1 MKTQKQ
7 IMGKTIVKLTLMAA
21 MLVLSTAM
29 ATAQITVGGN
39 VFGGGRKADVNGNTS
54 VNVSGQQGSE
64 KKTILNGVFG
74 GNDIAGQVATGDGKV
89 GSTIVIGKTGKT
101 NEIHISEVYGGGNG
115 YYKYGSTSVSG
126 DALTTMSEETSVYAR
141 DEQGN
146 QVGGDVIETLS
157 SGKYVPTIP
166 TTRITVNGSKTF
178 INEMFG
184 GAKNAYITQQYCSLA
199 AAITVKNGVM
209 GKVFGGNNYGGYIH
223 GNIDID
229 IDGTVEPDSKDAS
242 ENYYAKVG
250 KVESVSEG
258 VKTYYTDGFGIA
270 QLYGG
275 GNKVP
280 APGNVDISVTGG
292 MIDQC
297 FAGGN
302 SATVGGHN
310 SCGSPAAKTGTTVTV
325 NTNSDAIY
333 AKGGDN
339 YDGESGVYN
348 IRTLFGGNNQAE
360 MDILPTLTLTKG
372 GIGTVYGGGN
382 AGNMTGDFQL
392 VAEGPHVSTNI
403 QFAAS
408 DEDDNMLV
416 DVVYGGC
423 KSADV
428 AQGTNINLNSTKT
441 TIGTIYGACNVSGAV
456 RGDSYVTLA
465 AGKVEHAV
473 FGGANG
479 DYGCNNGTIY
489 TDGPYAANNSAE
501 PPVPAKTIPT
511 IKNTHVYVQGATIG
525 DNDNLASIYGGGNM
539 APVGSSSE
547 PGTTEVKLVSGT
559 VTGSAFGGGNMAS
572 VYGRANIYTPE
583 ESTITITNIYGGN
596 DKSGSVTGAGYN
608 GELALDETT
617 ELTADNAA
625 SYVKLEGSPTITNVY
640 GGGNGAYTYP
650 YEEASCEITSAPVQN
665 SSFVDIKTTGGTITT
680 TYGGGNAAGVSKDA
694 TTILA
699 LGTVGTIFG
708 GCNAA
713 DVGVQA
719 STLLN
724 GGNVTTV
731 YGGNDRSGNVVQ
743 SVVDLKGSTVSENI
757 YGAGKGDYQGYY
769 TETIKRPTVGQTVV
783 TLNGGAANGN
793 IYGGGLAGDVTSST
807 EVVVEAT
814 TQLADNT
821 IIFGGGCG
829 DISAIGACGDRVGN
843 VKTANLIINGLSR
856 DLKAVYGGGHNGN
869 VEDAVLIVNNT
880 VTEKIETLYG
890 GCYASNLTGTT
901 EVTLGTKD
909 DVASNYPKIDVVY
922 GGNNYSGLT
931 QTTELTINSGTYTHV
946 YGAGNGDYKYWQQT
960 NKCDSV
966 PYSMYVDLTFNGG
979 TFTDHVYGGG
989 NMGLVGDKSMT
1000 SSNHPEGGTGTDN
1013 FDMYGYIHMKIHGGD
1028 FQNRVFAGASGTAIG
1043 EKRFFGINK
1052 YQPAVG
1058 TVGADGYKPPV
1069 PAGSSVLAYAYKQVD
1084 MDGGNIHFSLHGG
1097 SEGVDDGFPYE
1108 CQDSP
1113 KNRTTERPSTVI
1125 NIVGGTVEKSLYG
1138 GGYEGST
1145 YGSIYV
1151 NVGIYAALNSPV
1163 WTNTYGRFNGTGDDA
1178 TRINSWSFAD
1188 DRTMG
1193 EFRAK
1198 VGQLTPSALYLRA
1211 SVYNGNDWGEAG
1223 RSQYFDTRG
1232 FYGGRGL
1239 VYVDGMGYLT
1249 SRTYSNKPQMEISNS
1264 LFGSGTSTAPADI
1277 SSSIWVK
1284 NYGDYSCPHPHRNF
1298 FSIQRTDTLL
1308 LYNSYF
1314 RLSGESDAFY
1324 AHTSSVRSMNRIGTV
1339 IFHERNLV
1347 ETDAPSEYIGTL
1359 ISEDADGNGDGVN
1372 HLYTAANLAG
1382 IAAAKTC
1389 DDETSV
1395 SPCDLIYGD
1404 VLARNTLIMNDGSY
1418 MSIRPFKDVR
1428 TNGTTNNVPDHLD
1441 DGDAPYGPILG
1452 YIYVTAEPTTLAS
1465 ITARPK
1471 HPELTDK
1478 MNPNDGGLVSPCSSS
1493 NTYNENSERPYVNMD
1508 HHDGYNQLSDHR
1520 SWAVG
1525 VNGGDRTRKITL
1537 VAHADPDRVDEN
1549 KHIGEQNVTTKIY
1562 EHTAAD
1568 QTYQNFAYTTA
1579 SLVLPPAD
1587 GGHFYSISSV
1597 TIDGENGG
1605 QVDLQDWAY
1614 DEAKNS
1620 SDQTIGWWVP
1630 WDAENTPEKE
1640 KAAIDAIKADPS
1652 YSFGLMFKLGDYFG
1666 DAAVTGQPTPQNKTV
1681 VSGNQ
1686 TLVGSNG
1693 FTSYPIISEAVGVLP
1708 TIDFTLVYNTKM
1720 ETTIARDVTFTL
1732 DEYYMDGE
1740 VKKSVGP
1747 VEVTVTIS
1755 TIISDFEDMHPTVL
1769 AMYNEGLSSKY
1780 TRKVVIPASFE
1791 ERQLYIDGIEWKYS
1805 SETSGGGTV
1814 SYAEDVHFQ
1823 DTNRSRDAYNLFA
1836 LSFTPSQRVTD
1847 NISNSLGWY
1856 DIHTTNIDL
1865 SSLSDRDGTFSE
1877 EKGGTETVSPSIEN
1891 NNLSRKWF
1899 DEPILLGTLDG
1910 RATAAFDVNL
1920 FYNGN
1925 LMYKKIMDLAHVV
1938 LHCRYVNKKEVE
1950 GEKPEGTFD
1959 IDIRL
1964 WTRDKGDTIYM
1975 AEPAM
1980 LTLHQDGH
1988 VEEHDMASTNPQG
2001 VYSNVVT
2008 AMYRFDNPNFDSYQK
2023 NDPIVYMDNFKKALH
2038 NKVYLEGDVISIMG
2052 PIHISDPQNPFGI
2065 QGSNYSN
2072 INIVRYAGN
2081 HPRLPGDAHTY
2092 RGPLMVV
2099 ENGSKLTI
2107 SNARINGSGCS
2118 RIAEEESASSS
2129 DISEGYDGLIPD
2141 MAQIKPLNPDD
2152 GDGFGTFVLKAAAG
2166 GAIYLQPSTGT
2177 YVKYDWSKRNSV
2189 KDTNYVHAP
2198 LIEVRDN
2205 SQLYVKT
2212 NVELLNNFNMY
2223 DDVSATDAQKASEL
2237 FEKGGAI
2244 YMEKTYY
2251 KASDL
2256 ETVNGK
2262 SYVRSTLDR
2271 TGEPGNYQYSVKA
2284 DGTSLQKNAGDLR
2297 GVPIVSLGDMIYFN
2311 NNLVVNGSHAQSS
2324 SIADCGDLGSRT
2336 YNWVEPGNKGGA
2348 IYVNGGQ
2355 LTLGATTDDDVQIT
2369 ENYFS
2374 PKQSEITSSNMSSYF
2389 EIVTHSY
2396 KDVTLPKVNDE
2407 YQTVSYD
2414 VYKPLTT
2421 TYAPSNVFLTRT
2433 KGSEG
2438 FEIVEDGDYTSV
2450 ISVRNQ
2456 LAKKSRIAV
2465 SKWFPGNKWRDNC
2478 IGRDTVSIA
2487 SYLDALAAKAN
2498 YEDGVWIDDSASVVN
2513 GVSYHIYKDG
2523 SNAAVQDQVTLL
2535 YSTLLNYYNVYLHR
2549 CATFTV
2555 SANPLAWEMDES
2567 VVCPGDGDKV
2577 TFTVEGGVPAYT
2589 YEWYLKPGADATF
2602 NSDDTPAYVDITES
2616 KSGSYV
2622 PLNLNLPID
2631 QTQETYRLYV
2641 HATDGGGLCEAD
2653 HYMDILLVQTGSDD
2667 EGVDAS
2673 VGVHYVP
2680 ANSPDKAYAQSK
2692 RLDDFS
2698 KFESGTHY
2706 EVPGYKLNNTPNGL
2720 TSETPKKLVRTY
2732 TYRKASWEVSPAE
2745 SGSIAVNDDLESG
2758 TSKLCPG
2765 DVVTLTVT
2773 PYTGKEFMMWD
2784 YDPAAGQTL
2793 NYVVGNKDNEK
2804 LTAYMAPADYWWR
2817 TVTSS
2822 SENASPSDNVA
2833 GSNSYEVDYH
2843 GNVHIYD
2850 EKGLAWLISTTNG
2863 LNYQQHRTF
2872 IYDTIY
2878 IHDADNSGKNNY
2890 DMSAHKWTPLG
2901 NIRDAFRGTIKADKN
2916 VTISGIIVKET
2927 LTEYV
2932 GFFGQT
2938 DSARIN
2944 NLTITNSTIKGNQY
2958 GGGLVGYAGP
2968 NTEIHTVTLGDVTVS
2983 AANMVGGL
2991 AGKSL
2996 DSYFWNNTV
3005 GTESQPIHLVGSS
3018 LYAGGISGDAQNVYE
3033 GASHYGEEVPED
3045 SKNNKVYAD
3054 ASKLSG
3060 LYVGGVFGISTKPT
3074 TISASSRKHRR
3085 GAKSVDEPIHIH
3097 NNYVNFVSGNRSLY
3111 VGGLVGSASQT
3122 DLQNNYV
3129 YGEVQGIGGSG
3140 ALIAR
3145 VGEDVNVENC
3155 YFQNHTSGRAFGSA
3169 APGSSSNITTFSGQ
3183 GNQVKTAQAV
3193 GGIDN
3198 MTRILNN
3205 WVFDHAGDNYET
3217 WRSDLDGVNSG
3228 YPIFGK
3234 PDIVPVYDTVYEVVC
3249 DSMNLDGILITE
3261 SGSYK
3266 TIYSKPEEFVDSILT
3281 IVLTVNH
3288 SDRVEYTD
3296 TIHYG
3301 EDYYGNGFS
3310 LTAEQISE
3318 LSVGFAVGSV
3328 RVLQIVDSLLTE
3340 QGCDSLVVLN
3350 LLVCKNG
3357 DLGVDEQVRF
3367 DVKVYPN
3374 PTAGV
3379 VNVEADG
3386 LQSVEVYDALSR
3398 KMKEVKAVGDKVMFD
3413 LTSQADGSYYL
3424 RIRTDHGVAIHK
3436 VIKN

>member
-39 VFGGGRKADVNGNTS
+39 VFGGGRKADVNGKS
-54 VNVSGQQGSE
+54 D
-64 KKTILNGVFG
+64 ILVVGIANQTTQINGVFG
-74 GNDIAGQVATGDGKV
+74 GNDIAGGVKGDGSK
-89 GSTIVIGKTGKT
+89 IVIGADPDQQDPSTYSG
-101 NEIHISEVYGGGNG
+101 NNHAIEIMEVYGAGNG
-115 YYKYGSTSVSG
+115 YYTYPSPVEVDINSHGVTSGNDRTFTGGVYEFE
-126 DALTTMSEETSVYAR
+126 DHDRTSE
-141 DEQGN
+141 N
-146 QVGGDVIETLS
+146 PIETITGEGKLVPHIHKTNIS
-157 SGKYVPTIP
+157 VLGSGVKIVDL
-166 TTRITVNGSKTF
+166 
-178 INEMFG
+178 FG
-184 GAKNAYITQQYCSLA
+184 GAKNAFVLDNCATAVNIK
-199 AAITVKNGVM
+199 IDNGIIHS
-209 GKVFGGNNYGGYIH
+209 VFGGNNVGGSIPGDITITVNNTKTVSGIDLDYAYI
-223 GNIDID
+223 GQ
-229 IDGTVEPDSKDAS
+229 T
-242 ENYYAKVG
+242 
-250 KVESVSEG
+250 
-258 VKTYYTDGFGIA
+258 FGIYE
-270 QLYGG
+270 LYGG
-275 GNKVP
+275 GNKVV
-280 APGNVDISVTGG
+280 APGNVTVNVRGG

-302 SATVGGHN
+302 SATVGTGSCTVEGNSVHN
-310 SCGSPAAKTGTTVTV
+310 GTQVRVATTG
-325 NTNSDAIY
+325 DAIY

-348 IRTLFGGNNQAE
+348 IRTLFGGNNQAA
-360 MDILPTLTLTKG
+360 MDILPTLTLIKG

-428 AQGTNINLNSTKT
+428 DQGTNINLNSTKT

-511 IKNTHVYVQGATIG
+511 IKNTHVYVDQAQDKILTIG
-525 DNDNLASIYGGGNM
+525 SVSVPANIYGGGNM

-583 ESTITITNIYGGN
+583 ESTIIITNIYGGN

-617 ELTADNAA
+617 ELTATNAA

-665 SSFVDIKTTGGTITT
+665 SSFVDIKTTGGTINT

-743 SVVDLKGSTVSENI
+743 SVVDLKGSTVSGNI
-757 YGAGKGDYQGYY
+757 YGAGKGDYQDYY

-814 TQLADNT
+814 TQLDDNT

-829 DISAIGACGDRVGN
+829 DISAIGACGDKVGN

-869 VEDAVLIVNNT
+869 VEDAVLEVKNT
-880 VTEKIETLYG
+880 VDKKIETLYG

-909 DVASNYPKIDVVY
+909 YVASNYPKIDVVY

-1043 EKRFFGINK
+1043 EKRFFGINN
-1052 YQPAVG
+1052 
-1058 TVGADGYKPPV
+1058 
-1069 PAGSSVLAYAYKQVD
+1069 AGSSVLAYAYKQVD

-1163 WTNTYGRFNGTGDDA
+1163 WTNTYGRFNGTEDNA

-1359 ISEDADGNGDGVN
+1359 ISEDADGIGDGG
-1372 HLYTAANLAG
+1372 HLYTATDLVTIAN
-1382 IAAAKTC
+1382 AKTC
-1389 DDETSV
+1389 EDETKV

-1418 MSIRPFKDVR
+1418 MSIRPFKDLR
-1428 TNGTTNNVPDHLD
+1428 NNETENTDVGGHPDHLD
-1441 DGDAPYGPILG
+1441 DGDADYGPILG
-1452 YIYVTAEPTTLAS
+1452 YLYVSAEPTTLAS

-1471 HPELTDK
+1471 HLEE
-1478 MNPNDGGLVSPCSSS
+1478 NPKLNKDDGGLISPCNKS
-1493 NTYNENSERPYVNMD
+1493 NAAVTAYGDADLQRPYVNMD
-1508 HHDGYNQLSDHR
+1508 HRDGYDRHMDHR

-1549 KHIGEQNVTTKIY
+1549 KHIGEQNNGIY
-1562 EHTAAD
+1562 EHSAAD
-1568 QTYQNFAYTTA
+1568 QTYKNFAYTTA

-1620 SDQTIGWWVP
+1620 NDQTIGWWVP
-1630 WDAENTPEKE
+1630 WDAENTEEKE

-1666 DAAVTGQPTPQNKTV
+1666 TSEVSGQPTPQSKTV

-1693 FTSYPIISEAVGVLP
+1693 FTSFPIVAGAVGVLP

-1732 DEYYMDGE
+1732 DEYYMDNG
-1740 VKKSVGP
+1740 VQKSVGP

-1791 ERQLYIDGIEWKYS
+1791 ERQLYIDGIEWKYTTENS
-1805 SETSGGGTV
+1805 T
-1814 SYAEDVHFQ
+1814 SYADDVLFQ
-1823 DTNRSRDAYNLFA
+1823 DTSASRDAYNKFA

-2038 NKVYLEGDVISIMG
+2038 NKVYMEGDVISIMG

-2129 DISEGYDGLIPD
+2129 DISEGYDRLSRD

-2152 GDGFGTFVLKAAAG
+2152 GDGFGNFVLKAAAG

-2271 TGEPGNYQYSVKA
+2271 TGEPGHYQYSVKS

-2374 PKQSEITSSNMSSYF
+2374 PKQSEITSSNMSRYF

-2407 YQTVSYD
+2407 YPTVSYD

-2433 KGSEG
+2433 EGSEH

-2513 GVSYHIYKDG
+2513 EVSYHIYKDG
-2523 SNAAVQDQVTLL
+2523 SNADVQDQVTLL

-2589 YEWYLKPGADATF
+2589 YEWYLKPEADATF

-2631 QTQETYRLYV
+2631 KTQQTYRLYV

-2667 EGVDAS
+2667 EGADAT
-2673 VGVHYVP
+2673 VGVLYVP
-2680 ANSPDKAYAQSK
+2680 ANSSDKAYAQSK

-2698 KFESGTHY
+2698 KFESGTQY

-2720 TSETPKKLVRTY
+2720 TCENPKKLVRTY

-2745 SGSIAVNDDLESG
+2745 SGSIAVNDGLESG

-2773 PYTGKEFMMWD
+2773 PSAGKEFMMWD

-2822 SENASPSDNVA
+2822 SESTSPLGNVA

-2878 IHDADNSGKNNY
+2878 IHGKKENGVFVDVTY
-2890 DMSAHKWTPLG
+2890 DMSAHRWTPLG
-2901 NIRDAFRGTIKADKN
+2901 NIRDAFRGTIIADTG

-2991 AGKSL
+2991 AGKSV

-3155 YFQNHTSGRAFGSA
+3155 YFQNHTAGSAFGSA

-3288 SDRVEYTD
+3288 
-3296 TIHYG
+3296 
-3301 EDYYGNGFS
+3301 
-3310 LTAEQISE
+3310 
-3318 LSVGFAVGSV
+3318 
-3328 RVLQIVDSLLTE
+3328 
-3340 QGCDSLVVLN
+3340 
-3350 LLVCKNG
+3350 
-3357 DLGVDEQVRF
+3357 
-3367 DVKVYPN
+3367 
-3374 PTAGV
+3374 
-3379 VNVEADG
+3379 
-3386 LQSVEVYDALSR
+3386 
-3398 KMKEVKAVGDKVMFD
+3398 
-3413 LTSQADGSYYL
+3413 
-3424 RIRTDHGVAIHK
+3424 
-3436 VIKN
+3436 